1 VTDPRQRANAI
12 EDLMRKLIEAN
23 RDKVLDL
30 LTARLEFER
39 TGVKLYDNVI
49 ERVRSAGVGDYARML
64 DTLKEH
70 RDEEKEH
77 EEWLEQQIRSAGGDA
92 HGSTDM
98 SRLEGTES
106 QGITK
111 VILDGDPQLGHA
123 LHALLVAEL
132 ADNAGWDLLV
142 KIAAEAHDGEAKRGF
157 RKRLHEE
164 EQHLIYIRRALMRFE
179 RREVLGQQVQMPR
192 GLVL

>member
-1 VTDPRQRANAI
+1 
-12 EDLMRKLIEAN
+12 MRKLIDAN
-23 RDKVLDL
+23 REKVLDL

-49 ERVRSAGVGDYARML
+49 SRIRSSAGGDYERML
-64 DTLKEH
+64 DTLEEH

-77 EEWLEQQIRSAGGDA
+77 EEWLEQQIRAAGGDA
-92 HGSTDM
+92 HGATDM
-98 SRLEGTES
+98 SRLEETES
-106 QGITK
+106 QGIAK

-123 LHALLVAEL
+123 LHALLMAEL

-142 KIAAEAHDGEAKRGF
+142 RIAAEAHDAEARRGF

-164 EQHLIYIRRALMRFE
+164 EQHLLFIRRALTRFE
-179 RREVLGQQVQMPR
+179 RREVLGQRIAMPR